1 MRTWYSHAAQRSLEE
16 QMTQEDL
23 NAQKSRIRMP
33 KRPRQSESQ
42 LEVSFGK
49 FLICMDTDAVAQLD
63 LLE

>member
-42 LEVSFGK
+42 LEVSFGN
-49 FLICMDTDAVAQLD
+49 F
-63 LLE
+63 